1 MYGTFNHYESIF
13 LIIMMGDIIMEKKVN
28 RDINAKLLVSAFFW
42 GGSSIAA
49 KILMQYASPPIS
61 TFARFGGAAVML
73 FLIVRIPAGK
83 IKISLNEHIKL
94 AVLGL
99 VGVSLC
105 YYFYFRGLEISSTF
119 NAALFEATTPLLT
132 FLIALICRKESFN
145 KLQFIGLLVAYF
157 GVMVIAAQGNMRNII
172 EMKFNFGDLL
182 LLASTVCFA
191 VYNILCKEFTTTLSS
206 TLETFYIFAYGTIGL
221 IPWLIMSIRENMK
234 VDLILN
240 IYSIG
245 CIAFLAIGSSAIAYL
260 FFNQGIE
267 KIGASKASECINL
280 VPVIAIILTLIVLK
294 DIPQMYQIVGAI
306 IILLG
311 VYISKKSK

>member
-1 MYGTFNHYESIF
+1 
-13 LIIMMGDIIMEKKVN
+13 
-28 RDINAKLLVSAFFW
+28 
-42 GGSSIAA
+42 
-49 KILMQYASPPIS
+49 
-61 TFARFGGAAVML
+61 
-73 FLIVRIPAGK
+73 
-83 IKISLNEHIKL
+83 
-94 AVLGL
+94 
-99 VGVSLC
+99 
-105 YYFYFRGLEISSTF
+105 
-119 NAALFEATTPLLT
+119 
-132 FLIALICRKESFN
+132 
-145 KLQFIGLLVAYF
+145 
-157 GVMVIAAQGNMRNII
+157 
-172 EMKFNFGDLL
+172 
-182 LLASTVCFA
+182 
-191 VYNILCKEFTTTLSS
+191 
-206 TLETFYIFAYGTIGL
+206 
-221 IPWLIMSIRENMK
+221 MSIRENMK